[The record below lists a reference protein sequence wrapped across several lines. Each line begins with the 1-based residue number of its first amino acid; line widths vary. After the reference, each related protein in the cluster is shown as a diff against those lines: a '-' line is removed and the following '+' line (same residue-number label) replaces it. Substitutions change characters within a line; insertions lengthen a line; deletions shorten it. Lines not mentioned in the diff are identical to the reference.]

1 MRHANLPFHLYLNV
15 SNEYLGPNMPKGVTP
30 CMWHASYCRSGQALM
45 CHVLLESGAHWSGLP
60 IHALSSTLDF
70 SRTYNQ
76 LMPWAA
82 MGNHLEIVMIDLLE
96 GKRTHIMQPFK
107 SSGTHTGL
115 IFDWSDGY
123 SRYPQE
129 HKPLSLI
136 QTDLGQL
143 ALLPN
148 NYILLEDKHFVSE
161 DAKDNLKYYKR
172 GETVYWGE

>member
-1 MRHANLPFHLYLNV
+1 
-15 SNEYLGPNMPKGVTP
+15 
-30 CMWHASYCRSGQALM
+30 
-45 CHVLLESGAHWSGLP
+45 
-60 IHALSSTLDF
+60 
-70 SRTYNQ
+70 
-76 LMPWAA
+76 
-82 MGNHLEIVMIDLLE
+82 MGDHLEIELMPMLE
-96 GKRTHIMQPFK
+96 GLRTHIAQPFK
-107 SSGTHTGL
+107 SSGRHTGL

-129 HKPLSLI
+129 LKPLSLI

-148 NYILLEDKHFVSE
+148 NFILLEDKHFVSE